1 MQELAR
7 MAVFAVVAEEESVSR
22 AAERLG
28 LSKSAVSKQL
38 TALEESLGLQLL
50 FRNARRTRLSDEGR
64 ALQPLCTD
72 ILQRYHGVRDMAEQL
87 KGTPAGRLNLDLAD
101 GIAKYLVLDRL
112 PVFRE
117 TYPHIDIHVRLGPV
131 SVQGVSDELDVAVV
145 VGELPESSVVC
156 RRLGDIENQA
166 FASTAYIDRHGMPK
180 TPDELYQHSCIVVDY
195 RTIAESGQW
204 IFIRDDEV
212 QSVDVNGAITVNES
226 GAAKQL
232 VMSGAG
238 IAMLQAYAVREE
250 LAEGALV
257 PVLADY
263 HSPSIPVYVIYS
275 ERKNLSPKIR
285 AMVDFLL
292 QCFSDNGTH

>member
-28 LSKSAVSKQL
+28 VSKSAVSKQL

-87 KGTPAGRLNLDLAD
+87 KGTPAGRLNLDLSD

-112 PVFRE
+112 QAFRE
-117 TYPHIDIHVRLGPV
+117 TYPHIDINVRLGPV

-156 RRLGDIENQA
+156 RRLGDIESQI
-166 FASTAYIDRHGMPK
+166 FASAAYVAQHGLPK
-180 TPDELYQHSCIVVDY
+180 TPDELHQHSCIMVNY
-195 RTIAESGQW
+195 RALSESRQW
-204 IFIRDDEV
+204 TFIRDDEV
-212 QSVDVNGAITVNES
+212 QNVHVDAAITVNDG

-232 VMSGAG
+232 AMSGAG

-250 LAEGALV
+250 LASGVLV
-257 PVLADY
+257 PLLTDY
-263 HSPSIPVYVIYS
+263 HSPSIPAYVIYS

-285 AMVDFLL
+285 AMVDFLS
-292 QCFSDNGTH
+292 QCFSDSGL

>member
-7 MAVFAVVAEEESVSR
+7 MAVFAVVAEEENVSR

-64 ALQPLCTD
+64 ALQPLCVD

-87 KGTPAGRLNLDLAD
+87 KGTPAGRLNLDLSD
-101 GIAKYLVLDRL
+101 GIAKYVVLDRL
-112 PVFRE
+112 QAFRE
-117 TYPHIDIHVRLGPV
+117 TYPHIDLNVRLGQV

-145 VGELPESSVVC
+145 IGELPESSVVC
-156 RRLGDIENQA
+156 RRLGDVDSHP
-166 FASTAYIDRHGMPK
+166 FASAAYVAKYGMPSA
-180 TPDELYQHSCIVVDY
+180 PDDLHQQHCITVDY
-195 RTIAESGQW
+195 RAITESGQW
-204 IFIRDDEV
+204 TFILGDEV
-212 QSVDVNGAITVNES
+212 QNISVDAAITVNDS
-226 GAAKQL
+226 VAAKQL

-250 LAEGALV
+250 LASGALV
-257 PVLADY
+257 RVLEGY
-263 HSPSIPVYVIYS
+263 RCPSVPAYVIYS

-292 QCFSDNGTH
+292 QCFSDSGL